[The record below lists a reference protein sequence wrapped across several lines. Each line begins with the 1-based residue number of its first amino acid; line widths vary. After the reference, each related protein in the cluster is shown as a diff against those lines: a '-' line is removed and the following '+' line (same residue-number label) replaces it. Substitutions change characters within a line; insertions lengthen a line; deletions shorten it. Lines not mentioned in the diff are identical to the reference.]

1 MYKQYLKQTTNQ
13 AFDAGEKMGLP
24 FVIRKY
30 QDQDKERCRALW
42 RELTEWHREIYQD
55 PNIGGEHPENHFDKH
70 LAQVGPDQLWVAVH
84 DSRVVGLVGLMLKG
98 EETEIEPL
106 IVSKPYRNKGIGT
119 RLIETVVSEV
129 RKKGLKCLNIG
140 PVARNVNTI
149 KFLYKRGFKTL
160 GYITLFI
167 DFSNYP
173 WKSGPEIFGCK
184 FNY

>member
-1 MYKQYLKQTTNQ
+1 
-13 AFDAGEKMGLP
+13 MGLS
-24 FVIRKY
+24 FTIRKY
-30 QDQDKERCRALW
+30 QDQDREQCRALW
-42 RELTEWHREIYQD
+42 RELTEWHREIYED
-55 PNIGGEHPENHFDKH
+55 PNIGGEHPEDQFDKH
-70 LAQVGPDQLWVAVH
+70 LTEVGPDQLWVAVH
-84 DSRVVGLVGLMLKG
+84 DSKVVGLVGLILKG

-119 RLIETVVSEV
+119 KLIETVVSEA

-140 PVARNVNTI
+140 PVARNVSTM
-149 KFLYKRGFKTL
+149 KFLYKRGFKNL

-173 WKSGPEIFGCK
+173 WKSGPEIFGCE

>member
-1 MYKQYLKQTTNQ
+1 MALS
-13 AFDAGEKMGLP
+13 

-30 QDQDKERCRALW
+30 QDQDKHQCRGLW

-55 PNIGGEHPENHFDKH
+55 PNIGGEHPEDHFDKH
-70 LAQVGPDQLWVAVH
+70 LAEVGPDQLWVAVY
-84 DSRVVGLVGLMLKG
+84 DSKAVGLVGLMLKG

-119 RLIETVVSEV
+119 KLIQTIVSEA
-129 RKKGLKCLNIG
+129 RKKGVKYLSIG
-140 PVARNVNTI
+140 PVARNVKTI
-149 KFLYKRGFKTL
+149 KFLYKRGFKNL

-167 DFSNYP
+167 DFTDHT
-173 WKSGPEIFGCK
+173 WKLGPEIFGCK